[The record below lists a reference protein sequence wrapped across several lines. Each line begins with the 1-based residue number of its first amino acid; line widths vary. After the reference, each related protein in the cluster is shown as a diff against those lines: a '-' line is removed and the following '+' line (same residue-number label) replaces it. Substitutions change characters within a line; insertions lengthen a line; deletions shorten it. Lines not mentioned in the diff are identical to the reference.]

1 MFLQRLFPRPAGI
14 QLKPQLF
21 FSLHCL
27 DFGGLLLLTLF
38 LPITRFLNLDQ
49 VGVVGQTLDGRIRA
63 GNASENFSII
73 RRLALNLI
81 K

>member
-1 MFLQRLFPRPAGI
+1 M
-14 QLKPQLF
+14 
-21 FSLHCL
+21 
-27 DFGGLLLLTLF
+27 LLTLF